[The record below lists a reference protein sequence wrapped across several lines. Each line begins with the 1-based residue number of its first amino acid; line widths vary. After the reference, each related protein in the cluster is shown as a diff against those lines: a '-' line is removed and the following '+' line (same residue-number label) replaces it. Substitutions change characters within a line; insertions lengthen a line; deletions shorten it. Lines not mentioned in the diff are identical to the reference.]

1 MAFET
6 MDFDLTGNVAVV
18 TMNRPESANAL
29 NMTMGKELFEISIEC
44 DENPDIRAVI
54 LTGKG
59 RFFSGGGDLAS
70 FAAAGDKISAL
81 IKELTIYLHASLSRF
96 ARMDA
101 PLITAINGTAAGGG
115 LSMAACGDLGIASEN
130 AKFTMAYTKAGL
142 VPDGS
147 STYYIARHIGLRRT
161 QELLLTNRVLSA
173 AEALDWGLIN
183 RVVPE
188 GKVMDEA
195 MALATTLA
203 SGPTKTYGLVKDLLL
218 NTFSDSLETQMEK
231 EARGISAA
239 AQTEDGREGIAAFL
253 AKRAPVFKGK

>member
-1 MAFET
+1 MAFEAVG
-6 MDFDLTGNVAVV
+6 FDLVGNVAVI
-18 TMNRPESANAL
+18 TMNRPENANAL

-54 LTGKG
+54 LTGAGK
-59 RFFSGGGDLAS
+59 FFSGGGDLAS
-70 FAAAGDKISAL
+70 FSAAGDKMSAL
-81 IKELTIYLHASLSRF
+81 MKELTTYLHASLSRF

-101 PLITAINGTAAGGG
+101 PLITAINGMAAGGG

-161 QELLLTNRVLSA
+161 QELLLTNRILTA
-173 AEALDWGLIN
+173 AEALDWGLVN
-183 RVVPE
+183 RVVPAD
-188 GKVMDEA
+188 KVMDEA
-195 MALATTLA
+195 MELATTLA

-231 EARGISAA
+231 EARGISTAA
-239 AQTEDGREGIAAFL
+239 LTEDGREGIAAFL
-253 AKRAPVFKGK
+253 AKRTPVFKGK